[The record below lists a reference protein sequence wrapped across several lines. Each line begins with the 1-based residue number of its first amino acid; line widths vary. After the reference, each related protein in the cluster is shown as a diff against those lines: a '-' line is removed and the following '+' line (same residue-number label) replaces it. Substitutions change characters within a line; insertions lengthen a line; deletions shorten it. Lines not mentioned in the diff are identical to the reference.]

1 MAKQQQ
7 QPITVALVREGG
19 QKGYYAEVAHPLVRA
34 DGWLFDRNN
43 ARWYSPENVLSVTT
57 FNPRAWDGNGLK
69 PGMLCLYNSWVGVT
83 AERPGGMEK
92 IPVVL
97 ISRDAKRKLWTVLIN
112 GADRL
117 IPERSLEPAEVR
129 ADAPA

>member
-1 MAKQQQ
+1 MAKQQ

-19 QKGYYAEVAHPLVRA
+19 QKGYCTQVAHPMIRA
-34 DGWLFDRNN
+34 DGWLFDRNQ

-57 FNPRAWDGNGLK
+57 FNPRPWDGNGLK
-69 PGMLCLYNSWVGVT
+69 PGMLCLYNSWLGVT
-83 AERPGGMEK
+83 HERPGGFEK

-129 ADAPA
+129 ADASA

>member
-1 MAKQQQ
+1 M
-7 QPITVALVREGG
+7 I
-19 QKGYYAEVAHPLVRA
+19 RA
-34 DGWLFDRNN
+34 DGWLFDRNQ

-57 FNPRAWDGNGLK
+57 FNPRPWDGNGLK
-69 PGMLCLYNSWVGVT
+69 PGMLCLYNSWLGVT
-83 AERPGGMEK
+83 AERPGGYGK

-112 GADRL
+112 GTDRL
-117 IPERSLEPAEVR
+117 IPERSLEPAEIR